1 MPAPPAPY
9 AVVLALP
16 SPPRMQAAQAHL
28 MCRAAT
34 LFLRQQ
40 QLLQGLSLQRIAA
53 TLPMLFC
60 GDFNSLPA
68 KRDSDA
74 FDTGG
79 KV

>member
-1 MPAPPAPY
+1 MLDEQACPPRPPLTLF
-9 AVVLALP
+9 VLALP

-60 GDFNSLPA
+60 G
-68 KRDSDA
+68 
-74 FDTGG
+74 
-79 KV
+79 